1 MQIRI
6 ADDKHVLQRQRQQ
19 TGYAIRDFV
28 TDCVSCLLRF
38 LPSILIRLFVEI
50 ADRDKTKIVAST
62 PFLRLPIMTRV
73 SASLDLLPFTGPVES
88 SASGILTCTQI
99 LSRLKVEY
107 QAFLTC
113 TQILSRLKVEY
124 QAF

>member
-19 TGYAIRDFV
+19 TGYAIRDKI
-28 TDCVSCLLRF
+28 TNCVSCLLRF
-38 LPSILIRLFVEI
+38 LPSILIRVFVEI

-88 SASGILTCTQI
+88 SASGILKLDGNGGRRYLI
-99 LSRLKVEY
+99 GR
-107 QAFLTC
+107 
-113 TQILSRLKVEY
+113 
-124 QAF
+124 